1 MKLYNHKKTLL
12 SMIYG
17 ILLVLVVV
25 FFNRYFY
32 DGTELFKSSLDGN
45 DYRVRLGSNSQLKA
59 DLLAYIYLKLNT
71 LVNTLK
77 VDPNYTNNIAV
88 QRLIHN
94 WNRGVSIKEIGY
106 MESDAA
112 YVINK
117 QNMSFCLQK
126 RKDQSAWRLFTN
138 ADSDTGI
145 YFLILGF
152 IVIG

>member
-1 MKLYNHKKTLL
+1 MKLYSNRKILL

-32 DGTELFKSSLDGN
+32 DGTEPFKSSLDGN
-45 DYRVRLGSNSQLKA
+45 DYRVRLGSNSQLKS
-59 DLLAYIYLKLNT
+59 DLLAYIYLKLNI

-77 VDPNYTNNIAV
+77 VDPKYTNNIAV

-106 MESDAA
+106 MESRELLNGS
-112 YVINK
+112 VP
-117 QNMSFCLQK
+117 S
-126 RKDQSAWRLFTN
+126 
-138 ADSDTGI
+138 
-145 YFLILGF
+145 
-152 IVIG
+152 